1 MQYFQTQDHTTT
13 GQTNKV
19 VVLNFDDF
27 FFTQSA
33 ACRNIEMAKTV
44 SSRIT

>member
-1 MQYFQTQDHTTT
+1 MQYLQTQDHTTT

-27 FFTQSA
+27 LLLNQPLVE
-33 ACRNIEMAKTV
+33 I
-44 SSRIT
+44 

>member
-1 MQYFQTQDHTTT
+1 MQYLRTQDHTTT

-27 FFTQSA
+27 LLLNQPLVE
-33 ACRNIEMAKTV
+33 I
-44 SSRIT
+44 